1 MSKGAHSFC
10 MVVLLVFIASSCIK
24 DTLPECPPQLVV
36 KLVIKDS
43 NYFNIAQFSELSPE
57 DSSQPFAHFSG
68 TICYILT
75 NTTTGQIVRQSDI
88 IVPVGNTPDFSLSFN
103 DLPEGKY
110 ELSVWGNITK
120 DIPLGIL
127 HQNGLEHTDIYT
139 GYTRLVILSQ
149 NQEQT
154 LELER
159 TKGKLVIFCRN
170 FPTEVAQMSLTLSPV
185 YQSTDALLNYQG
197 SANIQKTTGTQAINE
212 TFVAPTPQGNST
224 KLDLNFFTNSRAATP
239 VLTVPPMD
247 ITIRRNEI
255 SAVAVDYDAPGNAWE
270 IWTFINGE
278 WNMIHHLDIK

>member
-10 MVVLLVFIASSCIK
+10 MVVLLVFITSSCIK

-36 KLVIKDS
+36 KLVIKDT
-43 NYFNIAQFSELSPE
+43 NYFNIAEFSELSPE

-68 TICYILT
+68 TIRYILT
-75 NTTTGQIVRQSDI
+75 NTTTGQVVRQSDI

-110 ELSVWGNITK
+110 ELSAWGNITK

-139 GYTRLVILSQ
+139 GYTRLVIMSQ
-149 NQEQT
+149 NQEQI

-159 TKGKLVIFCRN
+159 AKGKLIIFCRN
-170 FPTEVAQMSLTLSPV
+170 FPTEVSQMNLTLAPV
-185 YQSTDALLNYQG
+185 YQSADALLNYQG
-197 SANIQKTTGTQAINE
+197 STNIQKTTIIQTINE

-224 KLDLNFFTNSRAATP
+224 KLDLNFFTNTRAAKP
-239 VLTVPPMD
+239 VLTVPSMD
-247 ITIRRNEI
+247 IMVRRNEI

>member
-36 KLVIKDS
+36 KLVIKDT

-57 DSSQPFAHFSG
+57 DASQPFIHVSG

-75 NTTTGQIVRQSDI
+75 DLTTGQVVRQSDI
-88 IVPVGNTPDFSLSFN
+88 IAPMDNTPDFSISFN

-110 ELSVWGNITK
+110 ELLVWGNITK

-139 GYTRLVILSQ
+139 GHTRLTVMSQ

-159 TKGKLVIFCRN
+159 AKGKLVIFCRN
-170 FPTEVAQMSLTLSPV
+170 FPTEVTQMSLTLAPV
-185 YQSTDALLNYQG
+185 YQAADAFLNYQG
-197 SANIQKTTGTQAINE
+197 STNIRKTTGIQTING
-212 TFVAPTPQGNST
+212 TFAAPTPQGGST
-224 KLDLNFFTNSRAATP
+224 KLDLSFFTNTRAMAP
-239 VLTVPPMD
+239 VLTVPQMD
-247 ITIRRNEI
+247 ITMRRNEI
-255 SAVAVDYDAPGNAWE
+255 SAVAVDYDAPGNALE

-278 WNMIHHLDIK
+278 WSMLHHLDIK

>member
-10 MVVLLVFIASSCIK
+10 MVVLLVFITSSCIK

-36 KLVIKDS
+36 KLVIKDT
-43 NYFNIAQFSELSPE
+43 NYFNITEFSELSPE

-68 TICYILT
+68 TIRYILT
-75 NTTTGQIVRQSDI
+75 NTTTGQVVRQSDI

-110 ELSVWGNITK
+110 ELSTWGNITK

-139 GYTRLVILSQ
+139 GYTRLVIMSQ
-149 NQEQT
+149 NQEQI

-159 TKGKLVIFCRN
+159 AKGKLIIFCRN
-170 FPTEVAQMSLTLSPV
+170 FPTEVSQMNLTLAPV
-185 YQSTDALLNYQG
+185 YQSADALLNYQG
-197 SANIQKTTGTQAINE
+197 STNIQKTTIIQTINE

-224 KLDLNFFTNSRAATP
+224 KLDLNFFTNTRAAKP
-239 VLTVPPMD
+239 VLTVPSMD
-247 ITIRRNEI
+247 IMVRRNEI